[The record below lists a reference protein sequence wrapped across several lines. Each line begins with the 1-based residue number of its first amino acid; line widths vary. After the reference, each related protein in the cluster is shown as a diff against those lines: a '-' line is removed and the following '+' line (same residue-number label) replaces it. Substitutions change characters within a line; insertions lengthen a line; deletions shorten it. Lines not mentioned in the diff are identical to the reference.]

1 MRDPTRDRNGM
12 LYPPLTLAGM
22 ARLGESIRLARYRA
36 RLSQAD
42 LGRLCGL
49 DQSII
54 SRLENGKLP
63 SLRFWRLAQVI
74 GALGPAWH
82 PPPEPPRTVTV
93 QFVDWSEP

>member
-1 MRDPTRDRNGM
+1 MRDPTLDRKGNP
-12 LYPPLTLAGM
+12 YPRLALVGM
-22 ARLGESIRLARYRA
+22 ARLGESVRRA
-36 RLSQAD
+36 RHRTGLSQAD
-42 LGRLCGL
+42 LGRLCAL

-74 GALGPAWH
+74 AALGPAWD

-93 QFVDWSEP
+93 KFVDWSEP